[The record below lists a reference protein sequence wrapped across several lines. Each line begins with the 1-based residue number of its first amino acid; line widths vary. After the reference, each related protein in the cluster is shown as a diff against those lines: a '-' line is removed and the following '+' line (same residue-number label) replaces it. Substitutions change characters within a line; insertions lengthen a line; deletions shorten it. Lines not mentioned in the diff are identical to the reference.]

1 MIYNTFVPS
10 AQVVFAPTPSPFSVV
25 AVESPR
31 LELNIVIRNFA
42 AVGASMGD
50 NYARWAQPAKP
61 KRGGKSQAAKFKA
74 QKIARRANRK

>member
-1 MIYNTFVPS
+1 MIYNALVPS
-10 AQVVFAPTPSPFSVV
+10 AQVEFVPNPSPFTVV

-31 LELNIVIRNFA
+31 LEFDIAIQNFA

-74 QKIARRANRK
+74 QKVARRANRK